1 MRIHAPR
8 ISGSLAVS
16 SSVLTIDTLGSV
28 SGSATSTGS
37 FGRLHIT
44 NTNLDDALLITSTED
59 SSTASPVI
67 TLKRNSGSPADSDY
81 IGQVKFKGENDNDQE
96 VVYAKV
102 TGKIQDASD
111 GSEDGLIE
119 FANKKAGS
127 NVITARLRSD
137 SFQLLNSTNFSVAGT
152 STMTGNVTLEG
163 NVTSSAASTGS
174 FGRTEIGG
182 ELSVD
187 AMSIPVLS
195 TMSSSVATRFDSRET
210 DMALATASI
219 AAITASVSTLKSNV
233 GQELNTDSN
242 VTFGTITSGDIN
254 STGTIT
260 ATEIHTTFVSSSI
273 AVASGSNIFGDDTA
287 DSHQFTGSLNVS
299 GSLFVKDGTLTV
311 TDNVDFNGGLDVD
324 GDITLVSANNKIS
337 DGTNNI
343 LERTAG
349 GYITIGDSAWNEIR
363 LNTTGTTDFVLDNSG
378 NVGIG
383 NASPETK
390 VHITGLVDDPLTSG
404 TTSYGTLTVETNG
417 SQLAMG
423 GYESSPFE
431 FYLQASTASDLSS
444 FRNLLLNPVGG
455 KVGIGASSILGEIVG
470 FNPLKLGIEGT
481 SFTGGLYA
489 IEHQNDISGGI
500 LAVGK
505 SRGTSTGAVT
515 IVQTNDIVGRLAFV
529 AADGVDF
536 RVIPAEIR
544 TLVGASPG
552 ANDIPGHLEFRTN
565 DGSSVDPITRIR
577 ITSTGDVG
585 IGDTSPSTALTNF
598 GSASKGLSI
607 KNQQPTI
614 SFTDSDVTKRAHIGF
629 DGGNENFIISSP
641 ESSGT
646 INFQAGGFVNRMTIT
661 SGGTVLIGKT
671 SDSFNSDGCL
681 ITSGS
686 FIYLERSAGT
696 TNSVLYLHRRN
707 GDGNLID
714 FYESNSLE
722 GSVSVSGNT
731 VSYNGFSG
739 THDSSGIASDTET
752 GTVLST
758 IDEEHKADHAKVK
771 VSDSVGDKRVYGV
784 LQQYVEET
792 TNDDTEQTIPEH
804 AVVASVGIGSV
815 KVTGACQG
823 GDLLESN
830 GDGTAKVQDDD
841 IIRNKTIGKVTIGDS
856 DTSVKLVSCV
866 LYCG

>member
-383 NASPETK
+383 TASPGHLLTVAGATDGDNPSIHIIAHGSDSGSIFFGESATNKNGGIEYDNGGQDMYFITNSSRKMKLETEGNLGIGNT
-390 VHITGLVDDPLTSG
+390 VASTINSANNGGRLVVGDGSGNEGMTIYSGNGSDEYGIIYFADGTSGASTYQGWLAYFHDVNALTLATSG
-404 TTSYGTLTVETNG
+404 TEKMRITTDGNVEIKTTTAAGSNSQSLPGYLQFSGFGWDTNSG
-417 SQLAMG
+417 SDPIGARITMG
-423 GYESSPFE
+423 GSYSG
-431 FYLQASTASDLSS
+431 
-444 FRNLLLNPVGG
+444 V
-455 KVGIGASSILGEIVG
+455 
-470 FNPLKLGIEGT
+470 
-481 SFTGGLYA
+481 
-489 IEHQNDISGGI
+489 ISGGVVPH
-500 LAVGK
+500 LAFSIQNSGDAG
-505 SRGTSTGAVT
+505 STSETMDEHMRIRGDGQIIFNKTSTNGAVAG
-515 IVQTNDIVGRLAFV
+515 GRISAIGNEFTV
-529 AADGVDF
+529 ASDVVF
-536 RVIPAEIR
+536 YINRQ
-544 TLVGASPG
+544 S
-552 ANDIPGHLEFRTN
+552 N
-565 DGSSVDPITRIR
+565 DGTLISLRQ
-577 ITSTGDVG
+577 GDAEEG
-585 IGDTSPSTALTNF
+585 
-598 GSASKGLSI
+598 
-607 KNQQPTI
+607 TI
-614 SFTDSDVTKRAHIGF
+614 SV
-629 DGGNENFIISSP
+629 SS
-641 ESSGT
+641 S
-646 INFQAGGFVNRMTIT
+646 
-661 SGGTVLIGKT
+661 
-671 SDSFNSDGCL
+671 
-681 ITSGS
+681 
-686 FIYLERSAGT
+686 
-696 TNSVLYLHRRN
+696 
-707 GDGNLID
+707 
-714 FYESNSLE
+714 
-722 GSVSVSGNT
+722 T

-739 THDSSGIASDTET
+739 NHESSGIPTNTAI
-752 GTVLST
+752 GTVVST
-758 IDEEHKADHAKVK
+758 IDELDVYPDTDYKTGEAHSKAGETRADHAKIK

-784 LQQYVEET
+784 LSSFNED
-792 TNDDTEQTIPEH
+792 NKPII
-804 AVVASVGIGSV
+804 ASVGIGSV
-815 KVTGACQG
+815 KVTGACEG

-841 IIRNKTIGKVTIGDS
+841 IIRSKTIGKVTIGDS
-856 DTSVKLVSCV
+856 DTGVKLVSCV